1 MFTDFLVNTFL
12 MAGLPFLL
20 NLYLENKNRRP
31 EDRINRP
38 KTYVDRLATVAL
50 IVGILYELVNL
61 MFYRPPSVFTTLNI
75 PTNAPNWL
83 FVRSYREYIV
93 DNYGQEFASFDPNA
107 IRPNQL
113 TDNLEDVRKFAI
125 LCRQLEEPEKR
136 ATYLKY
142 GEVSFTQCTWC
153 ESDSDY
159 FVFTISRSSI
169 NYIYIL
175 ALLGAVTST
184 TRKNIWRFWSVTL
197 VAGVALLEIF
207 MYLTANESNALTKSL
222 FEDIDYN
229 RHGLFILIMA
239 LVCIFDR
246 SDEKTNE
253 ELTQE
258 VIDRT
263 IAMINRTQATEL
275 CSVATLTNST
285 LRKMFVDYY
294 VKKEVEK
301 SVVFSSPEYNDVRL
315 QVIAK
320 YNLDQ
325 MIENSNKMSEAIMNN
340 YRKLVNMDIPTPKEK
355 KEETKTEGNANNNP
369 KAKTETPKA
378 KTETATAANA

>member
-1 MFTDFLVNTFL
+1 

-38 KTYVDRLATVAL
+38 KTNIDRLATVAL
-50 IVGILYELVNL
+50 IIGIVYEFSNL

-75 PTNAPNWL
+75 PTNSPNWH
-83 FVRSYREYIV
+83 FKRHYREYIV
-93 DNYGQEFASFDPNA
+93 NTYGQEFASFDPDN

-113 TDNLEDVRKFAI
+113 TDNLEEVRKFAI
-125 LCRQLEEPEKR
+125 LCRELEEPDKR

-142 GEVSFTQCTWC
+142 GEISYTQCTWC
-153 ESDSDY
+153 ENDNDY
-159 FVFTISRSSI
+159 FIFTISRSSI
-169 NYIYIL
+169 SYIYIL

-197 VAGVALLEIF
+197 VSGVALLEIF
-207 MYLTANESNALTKSL
+207 MYLTANKSNALKKSL

-246 SDEKTNE
+246 NDEKTNE
-253 ELTQE
+253 EITQE
-258 VIDRT
+258 IIDRT

-275 CSVATLTNST
+275 CSVATLTDST
-285 LRKMFVDYY
+285 LRKMLIDYY
-294 VKKEVEK
+294 TKKEVAK
-301 SVVFSSPEYNDVRL
+301 SVVFSSPEYKDVRL

-320 YNLDQ
+320 YNLEK

-340 YRKLVNMDIPTPKEK
+340 YRKLTSSETPQSKEK
-355 KEETKTEGNANNNP
+355 KEEAKTEAPTNP
-369 KAKTETPKA
+369 KAKTET
-378 KTETATAANA
+378 TTTTNA